1 MVVSSSP
8 ALGRSVVCRVVS
20 PLFREHIPCGL
31 RNGIPLQREEDCCV
45 SARLRIASGNKDEMM
60 CSHCYF
66 FFNLL
71 LVVLVHCMPFDDR
84 SEEEKK
90 KT

>member
-1 MVVSSSP
+1 MVVSS
-8 ALGRSVVCRVVS
+8 LGRFVVCRVVS
-20 PLFREHIPCGL
+20 PLFREHIPRRL
-31 RNGIPLQREEDCCV
+31 RDGIPLQWEEECCV
-45 SARLRIASGNKDEMM
+45 SACLRVASGNNNEMM

-84 SEEEKK
+84 SQEENKK
-90 KT
+90 LRC